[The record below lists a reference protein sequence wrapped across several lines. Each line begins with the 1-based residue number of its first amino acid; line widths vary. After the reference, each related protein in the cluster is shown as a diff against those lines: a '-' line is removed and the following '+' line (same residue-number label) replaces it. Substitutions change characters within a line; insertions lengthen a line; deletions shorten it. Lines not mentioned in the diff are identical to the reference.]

1 MNKLDRI
8 LHDSERDSLF
18 SILYEMVDKGY
29 SVEEQRAVLDAGLK
43 SLERYHKVVLGGGV

>member
-8 LHDSERDSLF
+8 AHDSEMNSLF
-18 SILYEMVDKGY
+18 STLDEMVNKGY
-29 SVEEQRAVLDAGLK
+29 SLEEQRAVLDAGLK